1 MKLPK
6 LISLEEVRT
15 AMEPDADTLKA
26 VADDLERKAAH
37 DREQLEEARNRQ
49 KVWAWFNA
57 DPIPTN
63 KASTHHQHQTSNP
76 SSRRILLP
84 LASHSLA
91 PPVHQGPHG
100 ETRPQTFTHRGC
112 HHGHVREPARNS

>member
-37 DREQLEEARNRQ
+37 DREQLEVGDVTEQASKEAE
-49 KVWAWFNA
+49 VLVF
-57 DPIPTN
+57 
-63 KASTHHQHQTSNP
+63 
-76 SSRRILLP
+76 RI
-84 LASHSLA
+84 
-91 PPVHQGPHG
+91 
-100 ETRPQTFTHRGC
+100 
-112 HHGHVREPARNS
+112 